1 VPEQAARDVTEQ
13 VPAAPPEDE
22 ATTRLGADP
31 PAAPTTAA
39 DTRIEVPPWLVA
51 AVAALVAAAVLLRFE
66 ITLERL
72 VAAAVAAVLVVL
84 ASIDL
89 RERRLPNDIVLP
101 AAGVAVVANTLLE
114 PSVVWLLA
122 ALGTAVLLALPL
134 ALNPKAM
141 GMGDVK
147 LGLLLGGALGTAV
160 LDALLIGFLTT
171 VPVALVLL
179 ARHGS
184 AARRATLPL
193 GPFLAF
199 GAIVVLLTQA
209 PA

>member
-1 VPEQAARDVTEQ
+1 MAARGAGHGG
-13 VPAAPPEDE
+13 AAP
-22 ATTRLGADP
+22 
-31 PAAPTTAA
+31 
-39 DTRIEVPPWLVA
+39 
-51 AVAALVAAAVLLRFE
+51 
-66 ITLERL
+66 
-72 VAAAVAAVLVVL
+72 
-84 ASIDL
+84 
-89 RERRLPNDIVLP
+89 
-101 AAGVAVVANTLLE
+101 
-114 PSVVWLLA
+114 
-122 ALGTAVLLALPL
+122 LPL

-160 LDALLIGFLTT
+160 LDALLIGFLAI
-171 VPVALVLL
+171 VPVALALL

-209 PA
+209 AA

>member
-1 VPEQAARDVTEQ
+1 MAEQTS
-13 VPAAPPEDE
+13 AAPPEEE
-22 ATTRLGADP
+22 ATTRLGAEP
-31 PAAPTTAA
+31 PAVPTTAA
-39 DTRIEVPPWLVA
+39 DTRIQVAPGLVA
-51 AVAALVAAAVLLRFE
+51 AVAVLVAAAVLLRFD
-66 ITLERL
+66 ISLERL
-72 VAAAVAAVLVVL
+72 VAAGVAAVLVVL

-114 PSVVWLLA
+114 PSAAWLLA
-122 ALGTAVLLALPL
+122 ALGTAMLLALPL
-134 ALNPKAM
+134 LLNRKAM
-141 GMGDVK
+141 GMGDIK

-160 LDALLIGFLTT
+160 LDALLIGFLAI
-171 VPVALVLL
+171 VPVAVLLL

-193 GPFLAF
+193 GPFLAL